1 VEEPS
6 LKEEEKEMEVAVVQ
20 AFSLEEEE
28 MEVIEVQEL
37 FPEEGGKEA
46 AEVRT
51 GARMYVQLVLKQ
63 VVGLQPREET
73 EGLQAPSLKEEER
86 TEEVVVVGDE
96 VQV

>member
-1 VEEPS
+1 
-6 LKEEEKEMEVAVVQ
+6 
-20 AFSLEEEE
+20 
-28 MEVIEVQEL
+28 
-37 FPEEGGKEA
+37 
-46 AEVRT
+46 
-51 GARMYVQLVLKQ
+51 MYVQLVLKQ